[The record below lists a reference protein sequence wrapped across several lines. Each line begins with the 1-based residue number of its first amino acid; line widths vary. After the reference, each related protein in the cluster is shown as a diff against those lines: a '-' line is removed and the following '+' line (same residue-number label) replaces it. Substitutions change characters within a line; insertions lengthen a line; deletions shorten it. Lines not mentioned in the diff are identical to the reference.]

1 MELHLVFGYYID
13 PTASLKSS
21 ECYSKIWSKLFQQ
34 HNNNCKMEEIQNNGF
49 SRHLYLSNVEN
60 SAYKCTISLHGS
72 LRIIG
77 NGWRRRRRGNTNI
90 FLRNAAVVVF
100 SEYMYV
106 SFWLL
111 TAGVVGKIKE
121 GLLLCLEMPDWA
133 KQNHK

>member
-1 MELHLVFGYYID
+1 MELHLLFGYYID

-77 NGWRRRRRGNTNI
+77 NVGGGEI
-90 FLRNAAVVVF
+90 PIYFLG
-100 SEYMYV
+100 M
-106 SFWLL
+106 
-111 TAGVVGKIKE
+111 
-121 GLLLCLEMPDWA
+121 LLLLYFQSICM
-133 KQNHK
+133 

>member
-1 MELHLVFGYYID
+1 MELHLLFGHHNID
-13 PTASLKSS
+13 PTASSLKSS

-77 NGWRRRRRGNTNI
+77 NGWRRGNTNI

-100 SEYMYV
+100 SEYTMY
-106 SFWLL
+106 LYICRL
-111 TAGVVGKIKE
+111 Y
-121 GLLLCLEMPDWA
+121 
-133 KQNHK
+133 

>member
-1 MELHLVFGYYID
+1 MELHLLFGYYID

-106 SFWLL
+106 VSDY
-111 TAGVVGKIKE
+111 
-121 GLLLCLEMPDWA
+121 LLLGSWV
-133 KQNHK
+133 K

>member
-1 MELHLVFGYYID
+1 MELHLLFGHYNID
-13 PTASLKSS
+13 PTASSLKSS
-21 ECYSKIWSKLFQQ
+21 ECYSKIWSKLFQQQQQ

-77 NGWRRRRRGNTNI
+77 NGWRRRRRRRGNTNI

-100 SEYMYV
+100 SE
-106 SFWLL
+106 
-111 TAGVVGKIKE
+111 
-121 GLLLCLEMPDWA
+121 
-133 KQNHK
+133 

>member
-1 MELHLVFGYYID
+1 MELHLLFGHHNID
-13 PTASLKSS
+13 PTASSLKSS

-77 NGWRRRRRGNTNI
+77 NGWRRRGNTNI

-100 SEYMYV
+100 SEYTMYLYICR
-106 SFWLL
+106 LL
-111 TAGVVGKIKE
+111 TAGFVGKIKE
-121 GLLLCLEMPDWA
+121 GLPMPRNA
-133 KQNHK
+133 

>member
-1 MELHLVFGYYID
+1 MELHLLFGYYID
-13 PTASLKSS
+13 PTASLKIS

-106 SFWLL
+106 SF
-111 TAGVVGKIKE
+111 
-121 GLLLCLEMPDWA
+121 
-133 KQNHK
+133 